1 MNFCLKVEP
10 AKKMIFFSSETYQ
23 DSKKGADHEKSN
35 ISISAVV
42 FLFVWLGAFDDTE
55 VVPAYLHDDN
65 IGILIS
71 DSKPVSVVVAFSL
84 GFTGCDSYYDTS
96 YEWIGNACIIK
107 PEMYM
112 YIGSNDCPDEYRIH
126 RVAIV
131 VSQGILPGVY
141 QVSINNIR
149 KEFEV
154 KAQETDE

>member
-1 MNFCLKVEP
+1 MKNQISAILLLFFCLFGRGE
-10 AKKMIFFSSETYQ
+10 S
-23 DSKKGADHEKSN
+23 
-35 ISISAVV
+35 
-42 FLFVWLGAFDDTE
+42 DDTE

-84 GFTGCDSYYDTS
+84 GFNGCDSYYDTS
-96 YEWIGNACIIK
+96 YEWIGNAYIIK

-112 YIGSNDCPDEYRIH
+112 YIGSNHCPGEYRIH

-154 KAQETDE
+154 KAKETDE